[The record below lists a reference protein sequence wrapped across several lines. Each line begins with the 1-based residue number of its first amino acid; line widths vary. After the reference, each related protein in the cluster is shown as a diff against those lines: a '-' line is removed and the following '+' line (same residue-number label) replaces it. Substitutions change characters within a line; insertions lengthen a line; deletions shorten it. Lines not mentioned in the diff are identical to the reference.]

1 MRQGCILLLTLFA
14 LTRFSVA
21 EAEPALNAGEFQRVV
36 QPFFAEHCVACHGA
50 KKQKGKR
57 RFDQLAY
64 PIANDNAL
72 IDFQDAVDL
81 LNLGEMPPK
90 NEPQPSPNE
99 KQAVIAWMTAAI
111 AEAQAAR
118 SSTGGETVLRR
129 LNAREYRHTVGDLF
143 GIDVEGF
150 DPTESFPADNEVHHL
165 DNQGQTLV
173 TSGFLLDQL
182 LTAADQVMHK
192 ALPPLEKPERRE
204 WSFTTF
210 KLQPELHFRRHKIE
224 RMAGHKSDGVPSFRL
239 FEHPRSHRHMGSYG
253 YVADF
258 AKGVPED
265 GLYLVS
271 LRVEA
276 MNRQPKH
283 PINYMRT
290 DTNAPM
296 ILAVIPGDHRVG
308 DLHLPQPIEPEL
320 ARFELTTSGVQKVE
334 ARVWLNKGMTPR
346 FIYVNGSDRMRPAHI
361 LLGRKLENIGEKEK
375 VESAEKYLVRGMADD
390 SLPHIRIDHV
400 FVRGPLSLQWPTPTQ
415 VDLLGG
421 KTFDAARNRA
431 NLERVMAKVYRR
443 PATAAEVDQILA
455 VIAARQGQGIASYD
469 AYRDGLKAM
478 LCSPGFLY
486 LEEAADEEGMLEDT
500 AIAARLS
507 YFLWATTPDER
518 LLKLAAERRLR
529 DPAVRRAQVKRML
542 ADPKSDRFV
551 NGFLDS
557 WLTLGALGET
567 PPDRN
572 LFGEYYRDDLQAA
585 MRRETFLFARH
596 ILDEGRSIDEFIQS
610 DYTFANPALAR
621 LYGLREK
628 PAGRGFE
635 KVSLAGTARGGLIG
649 QASVLTVTANGV
661 DTSPI
666 VRGVWLLENLLGT
679 PPSPPP
685 PDVEP
690 LDPDI
695 RGATTI
701 REQLVKHR
709 SDPACAECHRKI
721 DPLGFA
727 LEPFDAIGRYRS
739 GYRKGRVKIDAS
751 GELPSGVR
759 FSNVQ
764 QFRAGLMQEK
774 EKFARALTEKLM
786 AYALGRGMEISDRP
800 ELDAILAELEK
811 EERNFGFLV
820 ERVVTSSTF
829 VRP

>member
-1 MRQGCILLLTLFA
+1 MSQGFILFLSLFA
-14 LTRFSVA
+14 AASFSHA
-21 EAEPALNAGEFQRVV
+21 EVDPALNAGEFKRVV

-64 PIANDNAL
+64 PIADDDAL

-81 LNLGEMPPK
+81 LNLGEMPPED
-90 NEPQPSPNE
+90 EPQPSPSE
-99 KQAVIAWMTAAI
+99 KKTVIAWMTAAI

-118 SSTGGETVLRR
+118 TSTGGETVLRR

-150 DPTESFPADNEVHHL
+150 DPTEGFPADGEVHHL
-165 DNQGQTLV
+165 DNQGQALV

-192 ALPPLEKPERRE
+192 ALPALEKPERRE
-204 WSFTTF
+204 WSFNEF
-210 KLQPELHFRRHKIE
+210 KLQPELHFRRQKIE
-224 RMAGHKSDGVPSFRL
+224 RESGRRSDGVRSFRL
-239 FEHPRSHRHMGSYG
+239 YEHPRSHRHMGSYG
-253 YVADF
+253 YVDAF

-265 GLYLVS
+265 GEYLVS

-283 PINYMRT
+283 KVNYMRT

-296 ILAVIPGDHRVG
+296 ILAVVPGDHKVG
-308 DLHLPQPIEPEL
+308 DLHLPQPLEPEL
-320 ARFELTTSGVQKVE
+320 TRFELIEPGIQNVE
-334 ARVWLNKGMTPR
+334 ARVWLNQGITPR
-346 FIYVNGSDRMRPAHI
+346 FIYVNGSDRMRQAHI
-361 LLGRKLENIGEKEK
+361 LLGRKLENIDEKQK

-390 SLPHIRIDHV
+390 SLPHIRIDRV
-400 FVRGPLSLQWPTPTQ
+400 FVRGPLSLQWPTPSQ

-421 KTFDAARNRA
+421 KNFDASRNRA
-431 NLERVMAKVYRR
+431 NLKRIMAKVYRR
-443 PATAAEVDQILA
+443 PASAAELDQIMA
-455 VIAARQGQGIASYD
+455 VIAARTGQGIAPFD

-486 LEEAADEEGMLEDT
+486 LEESPGKDGTLDDY
-500 AIAARLS
+500 AIASRLS

-518 LLKLAAERRLR
+518 LLHLAAQGTLR
-529 DPAVRRAQVKRML
+529 DPVVRRAQAKRML

-567 PPDRN
+567 PPDRH
-572 LFGEYYRDDLQAA
+572 LFGEYYRDDLEAA

-596 ILDEGRSIDEFIQS
+596 LLDEGRSIDEFIQS

-628 PAGRGFE
+628 PVGRGFE
-635 KVSLAGTARGGLIG
+635 KVSLKGTARGGLIG

-685 PDVEP
+685 PDIEP

-727 LEPFDAIGRYRS
+727 LEPFDAIGRHRS
-739 GYRKGRVKIDAS
+739 GYQKGRVKIDAS
-751 GELPSGVR
+751 GELPGGLK
-759 FSNVQ
+759 FNNVH
-764 QFRAGLMQEK
+764 QFREGLMQEK
-774 EKFARALTEKLM
+774 DKFARALTEKLM

-811 EERNFGFLV
+811 EGRSFGFLV